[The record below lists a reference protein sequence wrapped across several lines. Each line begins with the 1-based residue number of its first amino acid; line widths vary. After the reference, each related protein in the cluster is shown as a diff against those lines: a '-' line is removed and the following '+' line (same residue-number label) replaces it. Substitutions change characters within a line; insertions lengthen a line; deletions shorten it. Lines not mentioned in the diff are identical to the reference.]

1 MKTLEEIENLSLE
14 ELEQKAAGS
23 AAPVPAWLE
32 SRIRQN
38 LTAHDLIKAAEGTG
52 LPQSRRTRW
61 VPYASL
67 AAVAA
72 AAAALVILPQRGPK
86 DTFDDPLLAY
96 AEVEKAFQTI
106 SDKMS
111 VGMDIVRD
119 AETTAGIPYNTL
131 NKIQK

>member
-14 ELEQKAAGS
+14 ELEQKAAEN
-23 AAPVPAWLE
+23 AAPVPDGLE
-32 SRIRQN
+32 RRLRQA
-38 LTAHDLIKAAEGTG
+38 LAAREIAEAAR
-52 LPQSRRTRW
+52 PRPARW
-61 VPYASL
+61 SPYASL
-67 AAVAA
+67 AAGAA
-72 AAAALVILPQRGPK
+72 AAAALVMLPQRGPK

-119 AETTAGIPYNTL
+119 AETTAGMPYNTL

>member
-14 ELEQKAAGS
+14 ELEQKAAEN
-23 AAPVPAWLE
+23 AAPVPDGLE
-32 SRIRQN
+32 RRLRQA
-38 LTAHDLIKAAEGTG
+38 LAAREIAEAAR
-52 LPQSRRTRW
+52 PRPTRW
-61 VPYASL
+61 IPYASL

-72 AAAALVILPQRGPK
+72 AAAALVMLPQRGPK

-119 AETTAGIPYNTL
+119 AETTAGMPYNTL